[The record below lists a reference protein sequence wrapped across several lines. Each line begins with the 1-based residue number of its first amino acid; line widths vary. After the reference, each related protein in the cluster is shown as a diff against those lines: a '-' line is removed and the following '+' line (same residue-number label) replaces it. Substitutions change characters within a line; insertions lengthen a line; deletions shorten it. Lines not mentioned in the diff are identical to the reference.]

1 MGWAHVRPEKPEKY
15 GLSGSPEGGII
26 CLGPPGWPRP
36 AELITVRA

>member
-15 GLSGSPEGGII
+15 GLWGSPDGGII
-26 CLGPPGWPRP
+26 CRESPGWPRP